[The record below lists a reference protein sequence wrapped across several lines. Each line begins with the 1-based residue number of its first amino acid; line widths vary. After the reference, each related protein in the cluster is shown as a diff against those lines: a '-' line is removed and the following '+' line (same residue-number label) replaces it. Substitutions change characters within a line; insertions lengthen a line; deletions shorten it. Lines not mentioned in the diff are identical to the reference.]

1 MATAEQL
8 KALLRSY
15 SDADGEQFLS
25 IAMQIAASAARNGKS
40 KFADELKGLVQDVRQ
55 KQSSQRIGGAVPI
68 IQPSGDLAKLL
79 IVTYPN
85 THMSEMV
92 LAESVRKPL
101 LRVVREYK
109 QKSRI
114 REFGLRPKRKLLLI
128 GPPGC
133 GKTMTS
139 RVLAGELKLPHFSV
153 QLHRLIT
160 KFMGETAASLHSIFE
175 MMQKTPGVYLFD
187 EFDAIGSDRNSGH
200 DVGEIRR
207 VLNSFLQFLE
217 QDDSDSIIVAATN
230 LATMLDE
237 ALFRRFDDVI
247 QYDRPTREESEELLR
262 NRLCRFGLAND
273 DLHQASK
280 LAIGLSHADICQA
293 SDDAAKETILK
304 ESKFVELDLLRDAI
318 TQRQCRRFYKTE
330 GVDRK

>member
-25 IAMQIAASAARNGKS
+25 VAMQIAASAARNGKS
-40 KFADELKGLVQDVRQ
+40 KLAEELKVLVKDVRQ
-55 KQSSQRIGGAVPI
+55 KQSTQRIGGAVPI

-79 IVTYPN
+79 TVTYPN
-85 THMSEMV
+85 IRLSEMV
-92 LAESVRKPL
+92 LADSVRKPL
-101 LRVVREYK
+101 NQVIREYK

-114 REFGLRPKRKLLLI
+114 REYGLTPKRKILLV

-139 RVLAGELKLPHFSV
+139 RALAGELKLPHFSV

-160 KFMGETAASLHSIFE
+160 KFMGETAASLHLIFE

-187 EFDAIGSDRNSGH
+187 EFDAIGSERNSAN

-217 QDDSDSIIVAATN
+217 QDDTDSIIVAATN
-230 LATMLDE
+230 LATILDE

-247 QYDRPTREESEELLR
+247 QYDRPTRQESEELLG

-273 DLHQASK
+273 DLHQASE

-304 ESKFVELDLLRDAI
+304 ESKFVELDLLRDALS
-318 TQRQCRRFYKTE
+318 QRQSRHFFKTE